1 MTITEPRQQSRHH
14 IVIVGGGFAGI
25 NAAKGLRRVDADITL
40 VDRRNFHLFQPLTY
54 QVATGALAPGDIAYP
69 LRSLFASA
77 PNVRVILGRVTGFDL
92 DDRRVLLA
100 SVAGVPAPTS
110 LSYDTLIVAT
120 GSAYSYFGHPDWAT
134 VAPEVKSLESAIAA
148 RARIL
153 GAFEKAEASEDAAAR
168 RAELT
173 FVVVGGGPTGVEIA
187 GQIGELA
194 RHALRRDFRTI
205 DPRDARIL
213 LVEAADR
220 MLGSFPESLSAKA
233 ADQLRQLGVT
243 PSTDRLV
250 VAIDADGVVL
260 RAPDGATERVHAAT
274 VIWAAGVRASVLAAS
289 LGALAGVEVDSGGR
303 LTVEADLTLAGHPE
317 VIVAGDMVRV
327 RDRTSGDPLT
337 LPGVAP
343 VAIQQGHYAARMI
356 TNRLDGRSTP
366 DFRYRDKGNL
376 ATIGRARAVADLHV
390 VRIAGPLAWVTWLV
404 VHLWYLIGFQNRLVV
419 IVRWAF
425 ALFTRSR
432 GSRLITDVDMTT
444 ADARP
449 PVSDGD

>member
-1 MTITEPRQQSRHH
+1 MTDVRHGSRHH
-14 IVIVGGGFAGI
+14 VVIVGGGFAGV
-25 NAAKGLRRVDADITL
+25 NAAKGLRDVDADVTL

-77 PNVRVILGRVTGFDL
+77 ANVRVVLGRATGFDL
-92 DDRRVLLA
+92 AGRRLLLA
-100 SVAGVPAPTS
+100 SVAGVPAPPTI
-110 LSYDTLIVAT
+110 SYDTLVVAT
-120 GSAYSYFGHPDWAT
+120 GSAYSYFGHDDWAA

-153 GAFEKAEASEDAAAR
+153 GAFEKAEAVEDPGRR

-194 RHALRRDFRTI
+194 RHALRRDFRSI

-220 MLGSFPESLSAKA
+220 LLGSFPPSLSAKA
-233 ADQLRQLGVT
+233 ERQLRQLGVT
-243 PSTDRLV
+243 PTTDRMV
-250 VAIDADGVVL
+250 VGVDPDGVVL
-260 RAPDGATERVHAAT
+260 RTPDGATERVDAAT
-274 VIWAAGVRASVLAAS
+274 VIWAAGVRASVLAAR
-289 LGALAGVEVDSGGR
+289 LGEVGGAEVDRGGR
-303 LTVEADLTLAGHPE
+303 LTVESDLTLAGYPE

-327 RDRTSGDPLT
+327 RDPASGEPVT

-343 VAIQQGHYAARMI
+343 VAIQQGHYAARLI
-356 TNRLDGRSTP
+356 TNRLAGRPTP
-366 DFRYRDKGNL
+366 AFHYRDKGNL
-376 ATIGRARAVADLHV
+376 ATIGRARAVADLHF
-390 VRIAGPLAWVTWLV
+390 VRLSGPFAWLTWLV

-419 IVRWAF
+419 LVRWGF

-432 GSRLITDVDMTT
+432 GSRLITDVEMTT

-449 PVSDGD
+449 PVAHDD

>member
-1 MTITEPRQQSRHH
+1 MGMTDTPNRSRHQ
-14 IVIVGGGFAGI
+14 IVIVGGGFAGV
-25 NAAKGLRRVDADITL
+25 NAAKGLRDVNADVTL

-77 PNVRVILGRVTGFDL
+77 PNIRIVLGRATGFDL
-92 DDRRVLLA
+92 AGQRLLLA
-100 SVAGVPAPTS
+100 SVAGVPAPES
-110 LSYDTLIVAT
+110 IPYDTLIVAT
-120 GSAYSYFGHPDWAT
+120 GSAYSYFGHDDWAT

-153 GAFEKAEASEDAAAR
+153 GAFEKAEAVDDPDRR

-194 RHALRRDFRTI
+194 RHALTRDFHSI

-213 LVEAADR
+213 LVEATDR
-220 MLGSFPESLSAKA
+220 LLGSFPPSLSAKA
-233 ADQLRQLGVT
+233 ARQLEQLGVT
-243 PSTDRLV
+243 PMTDRMV
-250 VAIDADGVVL
+250 IGIDPTGVDL
-260 RAPDGATERVHAAT
+260 RTPDDRTERVDAAT
-274 VIWAAGVRASVLAAS
+274 VIWAAGVRAS
-289 LGALAGVEVDSGGR
+289 ALAGRLGGLSGADVDRGGR
-303 LTVEADLTLAGHPE
+303 LTVEPDLTLLGHPD

-327 RDRTSGDPLT
+327 RDALSGDAVT

-343 VAIQQGHYAARMI
+343 VAIQQGRYAARLVS
-356 TNRLDGRSTP
+356 NRLNGLSTP
-366 DFRYRDKGNL
+366 PFRYRDKGNL
-376 ATIGRARAVADLHV
+376 ATIGRARAVADLHF
-390 VRIAGPLAWVTWLV
+390 VRLSGPFAWITWLV

-419 IVRWAF
+419 LVRWGF

-432 GSRLITDVDMTT
+432 GSRLITDVEMTT

-449 PVSDGD
+449 PVAHDD